1 MHAPTTTMVHQNVLE
16 PILGSTHPNS
26 TPEPPKS
33 CVDAKYIIPVC
44 YDKALI
50 SPLSAQQDAKR
61 GMMMGTNTWKITQQ
75 KRRSRDTHR
84 APHSSKSRQNTFHC
98 ETVLPGTNVDFL
110 LNILLN
116 GHRRRTQKPIVE
128 YDVRHQSA
136 MRTRY
141 KIRRA
146 HEGRSA
152 KNRCG

>member
-1 MHAPTTTMVHQNVLE
+1 MVWN
-16 PILGSTHPNS
+16 PFWGSTHPNS
-26 TPEPPKS
+26 TPEPPKP
-33 CVDAKYIIPVC
+33 CVDAKYIIPVR

-75 KRRSRDTHR
+75 NVDPVTRAGRRILQKAGGT
-84 APHSSKSRQNTFHC
+84 PFTVKQSSPSGT
-98 ETVLPGTNVDFL
+98 GTNVEFL

-146 HEGRSA
+146 HEGRSP
-152 KNRCG
+152 KNRRG